1 MKKSEKKEKKNIFG
15 INLLSPEIIEKINQA
30 KDLEKKYSELKNLII
45 IAIEIEE
52 NEEKKETLILSKNQL
67 NISRLALLSA
77 IL

>member
-1 MKKSEKKEKKNIFG
+1 MKKSEKKEKKDIFG
-15 INLLSPEIIEKINQA
+15 INLLSPEIIEKINQV